1 MLCKLVDDHFCPVLP
16 DATSSSV
23 HVVLSDLHNSALGG
37 HLGFKKL
44 LKVFLHVF
52 IGVACLQVLNLLLN
66 NALFVK
72 LTNTPRRGPQ
82 VSCNR

>member
-1 MLCKLVDDHFCPVLP
+1 LLCKLVEDHFCPVLP

-44 LKVFLHVF
+44 LKVVSARFYWRGMSASVKSF
-52 IGVACLQVLNLLLN
+52 I
-66 NALFVK
+66 K
-72 LTNTPRRGPQ
+72 
-82 VSCNR
+82 

>member
-1 MLCKLVDDHFCPVLP
+1 LVEDHFCPVLP

-44 LKVFLHVF
+44 LKV
-52 IGVACLQVLNLLLN
+52 
-66 NALFVK
+66 
-72 LTNTPRRGPQ
+72 
-82 VSCNR
+82 VSARFY